1 MTREFYRK
9 AIVIREFMI
18 QCEAWFATWNTSYPW
33 ISSFISWNPQDFPE
47 TFYTRREIWSFA
59 FPIRDAWIFLKILAL
74 NPFRIMSLT
83 LSHRNQG
90 KSIIFNQCG
99 DIYLRDV
106 DQFRCVEDKFDGHKF
121 NEIKIPLHNKTKYGN
136 HSTVSRWIYL
146 CRYF

>member
-83 LSHRNQG
+83 LSHLTQKLTLLWISLFFESESRQINNFQ
-90 KSIIFNQCG
+90 SMRR
-99 DIYLRDV
+99 YL
-106 DQFRCVEDKFDGHKF
+106 
-121 NEIKIPLHNKTKYGN
+121 
-136 HSTVSRWIYL
+136 STRRRSVSLRGGQIWWT
-146 CRYF
+146 

>member
-83 LSHRNQG
+83 LSHLTQKLTLLWISLFFESESRQINNFQ
-90 KSIIFNQCG
+90 SMRR
-99 DIYLRDV
+99 YL
-106 DQFRCVEDKFDGHKF
+106 
-121 NEIKIPLHNKTKYGN
+121 
-136 HSTVSRWIYL
+136 STRHRSVSLRGGQIWWT
-146 CRYF
+146 